1 MISAKTLVAIG
12 VAAVLAAG
20 CTQQDNA
27 AADAGVRK
35 TGFPGVVTAGG
46 GTSGEVIAR
55 AQKPSTDA
63 SYSGG
68 TPYHAGGAGGNT
80 GGTATAGAVQESG
93 HGPSGKNT
101 PPAAKTTPSGQ

>member
-1 MISAKTLVAIG
+1 MISTRLIVTVG

-20 CTQQDNA
+20 CSRQDK

-35 TGFPGVVTAGG
+35 TNFPGMVTAGG

-55 AQKPSTDA
+55 SSKPATDA
-63 SYSGG
+63 SYAGG
-68 TPYHAGGAGGNT
+68 TPFHAGGMEGNT

-93 HGPSGKNT
+93 HAPSGKT
-101 PPAAKTTPSGQ
+101 APPAAKPTPSGQ